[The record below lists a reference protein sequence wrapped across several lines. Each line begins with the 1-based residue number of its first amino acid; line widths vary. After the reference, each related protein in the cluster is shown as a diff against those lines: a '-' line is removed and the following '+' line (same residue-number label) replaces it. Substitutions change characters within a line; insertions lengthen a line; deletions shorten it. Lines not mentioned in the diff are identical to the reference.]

1 MSGEADDFCALYAKD
16 HTKSIIFTSD
26 TDLLLFDYDPE
37 TLVAL
42 FADADSL
49 AGLKTYSPSQVAE
62 KLQVKS
68 LVLFAYAIQQL
79 PYGGMLEISEE
90 ARKIDVDS
98 RSYLDFSQRYIAA
111 NVKPTYTVG
120 HEDQTLPLQA
130 LDVRVSEFVHEALN
144 TSQNLAVRI
153 ARFLPHL
160 IVWVFEFVQEALSGS
175 QNIPVYLPLLV
186 EDPNLASAWN
196 MAQDVRTL
204 AYSLL
209 APGAA
214 KINEYR
220 RKAQHITP
228 EEINILSALGVQMQ
242 AKELG
247 DRISGLLK
255 WSETKD
261 ISPSLLWSLFALS
274 LVLAE
279 LNTPPTLA
287 LVSRVLNSDFDNTWA
302 FIQFT
307 ARLQAAMYSLRML
320 KQVTAVWL
328 AIHSKAGSELHA
340 SMSKIHWQMSSF
352 PSISDMFIVPGQV
365 HKIVADHEQLKGL
378 IEEIFTSVGVEVEQV
393 SNKKKKRQ
401 TREAER
407 KRRKA
412 EQRQQ
417 AKPSNLFALLDG
429 GGPT

>member
-16 HTKSIIFTSD
+16 HPKSIIFTSD
-26 TDLLLFDYDPE
+26 TDLLLFDYDPA

-42 FADADSL
+42 FMDADSL
-49 AGLKTYSPSQVAE
+49 AGLKTYSPHQVAK

-79 PYGGMLEISEE
+79 PYAGVVDISDN
-90 ARKIDVDS
+90 ARKVDVNS

-111 NVKPTYTVG
+111 NVSPMYEEKPGDLV
-120 HEDQTLPLQA
+120 LSLQA
-130 LDVRVSEFVHEALN
+130 LDVRISEFVHEALN
-144 TSQNLAVRI
+144 ASQNLAVSV

-160 IVWVFEFVQEALSGS
+160 VVWLFEFVQEALSGS

-196 MAQDVRTL
+196 MGQDIRTL

-209 APGAA
+209 APKTA
-214 KINEYR
+214 KISEYR

-228 EEINILSALGVQMQ
+228 EEINTLSTLSVQMQ
-242 AKELG
+242 TKDIE
-247 DRISGLLK
+247 DRISGLLN

-261 ISPSLLWSLFALS
+261 ISPSLTWSLFALS

-279 LNTPPTLA
+279 LNTPPTTT
-287 LVSRVLNSDFDNTWA
+287 LVSRVLNGDFDNTWA
-302 FIQFT
+302 YIQFV

-328 AIHSKAGSELHA
+328 AINPHTESELHA
-340 SMSKIHWQMSSF
+340 SLSKIHSQMANF
-352 PSISDMFIVPGQV
+352 PSISDMFIVPGQT
-365 HKIVADHEQLKGL
+365 HKVIADHEQLKGL
-378 IEEIFTSVGVEVEQV
+378 IEEIFTSAGVEMEQV

-401 TREAER
+401 NREAER

-417 AKPSNLFALLDG
+417 AKPSNLFAMLDS